1 MILQRKR
8 NRLALTGM
16 LFGYAFLYI
25 PIIVLIVFSFNGGKQ
40 ITVWGGFSLK
50 WYRELL
56 ENEAIL
62 TAALISL
69 KIALMS
75 ATLATV
81 LGTLAALIIVRF
93 KKFAGKGFFKGI
105 ISLPLV
111 MPEVIIGLA
120 FLLFFVSIERT
131 LDISLGGGM
140 ATITLAHA
148 TIAMAYVASIVK
160 VQLAQFDH
168 TLIEAA
174 QDLGATPVKTFFVIT
189 LPIIMPSMFAGWLLA
204 FILSL
209 DDVVVA
215 SFLAGPEA
223 TTLPMLVFSSL
234 RFGITP
240 QLNALATIIITII
253 ASGIALAAW
262 VHLRRKK

>member
-1 MILQRKR
+1 MTLQRKR

-25 PIIVLIVFSFNGGKQ
+25 PIIVLVIFSFNGGKQ

-50 WYRELL
+50 WYRELVQ
-56 ENEAIL
+56 NEAIL

-93 KKFAGKGFFKGI
+93 KHFAGKGFFNSI
-105 ISLPLV
+105 IAIPLI

-120 FLLFFVSIERT
+120 FLLFFVNLEKA
-131 LDISLGGGM
+131 LDINLGSGM
-140 ATITLAHA
+140 STITLAHA

-160 VQLAQFDH
+160 VQLAQFDN

-174 QDLGATPVKTFFVIT
+174 QDLGATPFKAFFVIT
-189 LPIIMPSMFAGWLLA
+189 LPLIMPSMFAGWLLA

-215 SFLAGPEA
+215 SFLAGPES

-240 QLNALATIIITII
+240 QLNALATIIISTLMVGITI
-253 ASGIALAAW
+253 AAW
-262 VHLRRKK
+262 VHFRRKK

>member
-1 MILQRKR
+1 MIMRQK
-8 NRLALTGM
+8 NRLALAGM

-25 PIIVLIVFSFNGGKQ
+25 PIVVLVVFSFNGGKQ
-40 ITVWGGFSLK
+40 VTVWGGFSLK

-56 ENEAIL
+56 QNEAIL
-62 TAALISL
+62 TATLISL

-81 LGTLAALIIVRF
+81 LGTLAALIITRF
-93 KKFAGKGFFKGI
+93 KHFMGKGFFKGI
-105 ISLPLV
+105 IALPLV

-120 FLLFFVSIERT
+120 FLLFFVSLERA
-131 LDISLGGGM
+131 LDISLGGGV

-160 VQLAQFDH
+160 VQLAQFDN

-174 QDLGATPVKTFFVIT
+174 QDLGATPTKAFFVIT
-189 LPIIMPSMFAGWLLA
+189 LPLIMPSMFAGWLLA

-240 QLNALATIIITII
+240 QLNALATIIIVTLATGII
-253 ASGIALAAW
+253 LAAW
-262 VHLRRKK
+262 IHLRRRK